1 MLGEQYKSKY
11 TVMARINGGLVIIV
25 KSMNDYLEFSLS
37 AKYIK
42 PACYKRVFFVVF
54 KKIFFHEGTVR
65 TGLEKHKKSQHGWLE
80 RTRKKAYYCRRFLT
94 ISAT

>member
-37 AKYIK
+37 AKFMKK
-42 PACYKRVFFVVF
+42 PAFTVGFFVSRYCVYWLVE
-54 KKIFFHEGTVR
+54 IFVLR
-65 TGLEKHKKSQHGWLE
+65 L
-80 RTRKKAYYCRRFLT
+80 
-94 ISAT
+94 

>member
-42 PACYKRVFFVVF
+42 PAFLSGFFLLF
-54 KKIFFHEGTVR
+54 LKKYFFHEGTVR

-80 RTRKKAYYCRRFLT
+80 RTRKAYYCRRFLT
-94 ISAT
+94 ITAT